1 MNIFHSVLKSC
12 SNLLFYGTIYISN
25 TLLSVILKILYE
37 DPYIYTS
44 VTYKTNRISYKL
56 EGRNYNM
63 KYKYI
68 KQSSIKQISLQITR
82 NLESIIRISNLK
94 LIIHRIVKKP
104 INTYPNDYW
113 KTDYY
118 NLDNDLRYIELIKN
132 KLSYFH
138 FIINSL
144 ELFYENDTDFKVYI
158 SKVSILRRRG
168 SNKIIIQLGR
178 MKMYYKNFF
187 IASINKNKIIVED
200 NDGVLNKSINIDSIN
215 INIFTKIL
223 FNNFI
228 EHACQIYKE
237 FTAEG
242 AEKLPD
248 CSINTVRINA
258 YLLNYIQL
266 NCKNIVINNDIFKI
280 GHILGKIWKKDSIWI
295 NEMNIH
301 LLDKDHSPEI
311 KHLRIRLFPSTSD
324 KLYKTFIILRKKF
337 YPIHESKKK
346 NKLEPILPCDYINNN
361 YIICC
366 EKTCIYCPE
375 NSYTNDQMN
384 VDDTYNSS
392 TYIKE
397 LMDNNMEYKF
407 FIKSIQIDLSYD
419 GGKIIANKV
428 FIKTDST
435 HNYLHITDWVFYKN
449 KIKYISKYNKENAN
463 QFIFKFNNDEMD
475 ITPYKLIIFL
485 DTDQFSYSFN
495 IIKDNISRLTQLFSS
510 NFYYYNRGYIFE
522 RFYIRSFYTKFSYK
536 KRKLKLGKLIE
547 GNKLQLLNCLK
558 VNNIDLILKEVVTFY
573 PNHWDQVV
581 GKIINVYADS
591 IYEYNMDSIIKKIAG
606 PRTASIMNIKQNL
619 KSLKKKIK
627 NIK

>member
-1 MNIFHSVLKSC
+1 MDIFHSVLKSC

-25 TLLSVILKILYE
+25 ALLSVVLKIICE

-56 EGRNYNM
+56 EGGNYNM
-63 KYKYI
+63 KNVYI
-68 KQSSIKQISLQITR
+68 KQSSIKQISLQLTR

-104 INTYPNDYW
+104 INTYANDYW

-118 NLDNDLRYIELIKN
+118 NLDNDLRCIELIKN

-178 MKMYYKNFF
+178 IKLYYKNIF
-187 IASINKNKIIVED
+187 IASINKNKIIVAD
-200 NDGVLNKSINIDSIN
+200 NDGVLSKSINIDSIN

-228 EHACQIYKE
+228 ENAYQIYKE
-237 FTAEG
+237 LTIEG
-242 AEKLPD
+242 GEKLPD
-248 CSINTVRINA
+248 CRINSVCINA

-266 NCKNIVINNDIFKI
+266 NCKNIVVDNDVFKI

-295 NEMNIH
+295 NDMNIH
-301 LLDKDHSPEI
+301 LNNNKYPEI
-311 KHLRIRLFPSTSD
+311 KHLRIRLFTSTSD

-337 YPIHESKKK
+337 YPIHESKKNIK
-346 NKLEPILPCDYINNN
+346 REPILPCDYINNN
-361 YIICC
+361 YITCC
-366 EKTCIYCPE
+366 EKTCIGCPE
-375 NSYTNDQMN
+375 NNYTNDKMN
-384 VDDTYNSS
+384 VDNTSISTTYV
-392 TYIKE
+392 KE
-397 LMDNNMEYKF
+397 LMDINMEYKI

-419 GGKIIANKV
+419 GGKIVANKV
-428 FIKTDST
+428 FIKKDNT
-435 HNYLHITDWVFYKN
+435 HNYLHITDWVFYKH
-449 KIKYISKYNKENAN
+449 KIKYISKYNTETTD

-485 DTDQFSYSFN
+485 DTEQFSYSFN
-495 IIKDNISRLTQLFSS
+495 IIKNNISRLTQLFSS

-536 KRKLKLGKLIE
+536 KRQLKLGKLIE

-573 PNHWDQVV
+573 PNHWDQVI

-619 KSLKKKIK
+619 KSLKKKLK